1 MFRSHVSSVEKKE
14 KKGKKGK
21 AGGQKSSVEFLMH
34 NIYAFRLG
42 DLGLWSSSWDSGV
55 FLRFKSHI
63 VLTAFLLFPFRD
75 LSPPPHLSSLTTG
88 QPQSPKYRRCHRT
101 NAKKMLPKKNHIL
114 LPCFSFSTLS
124 PLLLNMKTRQLRL
137 SVMLRPVMADGDVS
151 RDFPG

>member
-1 MFRSHVSSVEKKE
+1 
-14 KKGKKGK
+14 
-21 AGGQKSSVEFLMH
+21 MH

-137 SVMLRPVMADGDVS
+137 SVMLRPVMADGDVFP
-151 RDFPG
+151 RFPGVRENEEKTLCV